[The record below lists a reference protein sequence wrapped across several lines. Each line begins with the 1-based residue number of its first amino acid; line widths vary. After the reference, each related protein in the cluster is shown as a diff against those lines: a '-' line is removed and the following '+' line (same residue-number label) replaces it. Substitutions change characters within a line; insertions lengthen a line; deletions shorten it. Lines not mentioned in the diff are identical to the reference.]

1 MDMIR
6 RMTDFTNIFE
16 KHLDNMNEYYKKNL
30 YFKFQGKT
38 INLGY
43 LCYCSTSKGMS
54 RGYLTHYDLIENE
67 EEFILRKVG
76 RFNYLVFDEGVYKK
90 CKTKI
95 PDELGVYI
103 CNYSQHKSLNGQ
115 TLRIGS
121 LEKVRSAMKVEGQ
134 LCGLKNIDLYN
145 VNKIF
150 ENFNI
155 FNEKDALDL
164 LKNECVD
171 NKRIK
176 ELDLEKDF
184 DGFIEILNTI
194 FSTSRT
200 AMNILINL
208 YEEYDEKG
216 MFSDLTLFNDLKTII
231 TTNKEFKVLETDKS
245 EQTSLQLSK
254 LLIDD
259 YENSYKVFD
268 YFNLFKVYQKK
279 LVKKTNSHKFNALK
293 KISAYEE
300 AKKVITS
307 SKDALP
313 TDELMLIDPDI
324 AFEIIK
330 YKSNKLEKEYREEK
344 ELYEINNNEITPLNE
359 ALYKYGIHFFTYEE
373 KKKILDNI
381 SLNDINLL
389 LSILN
394 SSKMKFL
401 LSDKNTLLEIMYSS
415 NLSIISNINDL
426 INNKII
432 NESFI
437 EKNIGILFNKECSVL
452 KNIIPKNMD
461 FSKNLQA
468 LNNAGIQINNVKK
481 HNINI
486 LLQDEEKLTSKIEL
500 AKIYGFDLKNDDL
513 LNFSIL
519 EDSNIFNIVDQLLEQ
534 GINVTTEILSDI
546 KKKDPNFAKRTKL
559 AIEIGLN
566 DLIIDNKINPIV
578 ANKNSFYIKNEAIDE
593 YLENN
598 INTLLEQKYIECLEN
613 DERLKIDPTLLM
625 FKEIKM
631 IEESFKVSDTLYNI
645 NGISISRIKFLR
657 NMTSLV
663 KNFDIHEDTSVK
675 ITNALLYN
683 SILTNNQIKQLSSF
697 EDTKLKIK
705 K

>member
-1 MDMIR
+1 MNMEELIKRIDEEIENLKQELSTHNKEELEFFER
-6 RMTDFTNIFE
+6 LTKFSRKSLYEIDNIDPTDI
-16 KHLDNMNEYYKKNL
+16 
-30 YFKFQGKT
+30 
-38 INLGY
+38 ILGY
-43 LCYCSTSKGMS
+43 
-54 RGYLTHYDLIENE
+54 I
-67 EEFILRKVG
+67 
-76 RFNYLVFDEGVYKK
+76 RFFDEETPFRKLK
-90 CKTKI
+90 DDMERIC
-95 PDELGVYI
+95 YI
-103 CNYSQHKSLNGQ
+103 DNFNLN
-115 TLRIGS
+115 
-121 LEKVRSAMKVEGQ
+121 
-134 LCGLKNIDLYN
+134 D

-155 FNEKDALDL
+155 FNEKNALDL

-279 LVKKTNSHKFNALK
+279 LVKKTNNDKFNALK

-300 AKKVITS
+300 TKKALTS
-307 SKDALP
+307 PKDALP
-313 TDELMLIDPDI
+313 TNELTLINPDI

-389 LSILN
+389 LSILD

-401 LSDKNTLLEIMYSS
+401 LSDKNTLLEIIYSS

-432 NESFI
+432 NESFV

-452 KNIIPKNMD
+452 ENIIPKYMD

-481 HNINI
+481 HNIDV

-559 AIEIGLN
+559 AIKIGLN

-613 DERLKIDPTLLM
+613 DERLEIDPNLLM
-625 FKEIKM
+625 FKEIK
-631 IEESFKVSDTLYNI
+631 IVEENFKVSDTLYNI
-645 NGISISRIKFLR
+645 NGIPISRIKFLR

-663 KNFDIHEDTSVK
+663 KSFDIHEDTSVK
-675 ITNALLYN
+675 IANALLYN

>member
-1 MDMIR
+1 MNMEELIKRIDEEIGNLKQELSTHNKEELEFFER
-6 RMTDFTNIFE
+6 LTKFSRKSLYEIDNIDPTDI
-16 KHLDNMNEYYKKNL
+16 
-30 YFKFQGKT
+30 
-38 INLGY
+38 ILGY
-43 LCYCSTSKGMS
+43 
-54 RGYLTHYDLIENE
+54 I
-67 EEFILRKVG
+67 
-76 RFNYLVFDEGVYKK
+76 RFFDEETPFRKLK
-90 CKTKI
+90 DDMERIC
-95 PDELGVYI
+95 YI
-103 CNYSQHKSLNGQ
+103 DNFNLN
-115 TLRIGS
+115 
-121 LEKVRSAMKVEGQ
+121 
-134 LCGLKNIDLYN
+134 D

-216 MFSDLTLFNDLKTII
+216 MFSGLTLFNDLKTII

-359 ALYKYGIHFFTYEE
+359 ALYKYEIRFFTYEE

-663 KNFDIHEDTSVK
+663 KSFDIHEDTSVK

>member
-1 MDMIR
+1 MNMEELIKRIDEEIENLKQELS
-6 RMTDFTNIFE
+6 TYNKEEVEFFE
-16 KHLDNMNEYYKKNL
+16 KLTKFSRKSLYEIDNIDP
-30 YFKFQGKT
+30 T
-38 INLGY
+38 DIILGY
-43 LCYCSTSKGMS
+43 
-54 RGYLTHYDLIENE
+54 I
-67 EEFILRKVG
+67 
-76 RFNYLVFDEGVYKK
+76 RFFDEETPFRKLK
-90 CKTKI
+90 DDMERIC
-95 PDELGVYI
+95 YI
-103 CNYSQHKSLNGQ
+103 DNFNLN
-115 TLRIGS
+115 
-121 LEKVRSAMKVEGQ
+121 
-134 LCGLKNIDLYN
+134 D

-155 FNEKDALDL
+155 FNEKNALDL

-279 LVKKTNSHKFNALK
+279 LVKKTNNHKFNALK

-300 AKKVITS
+300 AKKALTS
-307 SKDALP
+307 PKDVLP
-313 TDELMLIDPDI
+313 TNELTLINPDI

-389 LSILN
+389 LSILD

-432 NESFI
+432 NESFV

-452 KNIIPKNMD
+452 KNVIPQNMV

-481 HNINI
+481 HNIDV

-613 DERLKIDPTLLM
+613 DERLEIDPNLLM
-625 FKEIKM
+625 FKEIK
-631 IEESFKVSDTLYNI
+631 IVEENFKVSDTLYNI
-645 NGISISRIKFLR
+645 NGIPISRIKFLR

-663 KNFDIHEDTSVK
+663 KSFDIHEDTSVK
-675 ITNALLYN
+675 IANALLYN

>member
-1 MDMIR
+1 MNMEELIKRIDEEIENLKQELSTHNKEELEFFER
-6 RMTDFTNIFE
+6 LTKFSRKSLYEIDNIDPTDI
-16 KHLDNMNEYYKKNL
+16 
-30 YFKFQGKT
+30 
-38 INLGY
+38 ILGY
-43 LCYCSTSKGMS
+43 
-54 RGYLTHYDLIENE
+54 I
-67 EEFILRKVG
+67 
-76 RFNYLVFDEGVYKK
+76 RFFDEETPFRKLK
-90 CKTKI
+90 DDMERIC
-95 PDELGVYI
+95 YI
-103 CNYSQHKSLNGQ
+103 DNFNLN
-115 TLRIGS
+115 
-121 LEKVRSAMKVEGQ
+121 
-134 LCGLKNIDLYN
+134 D

-155 FNEKDALDL
+155 FNEKNALDL

-279 LVKKTNSHKFNALK
+279 LVKKTNNHKFNALK

-300 AKKVITS
+300 AKKALTS
-307 SKDALP
+307 PKDALP
-313 TDELMLIDPDI
+313 TNELTLINPDI

-389 LSILN
+389 LSILD

-432 NESFI
+432 NESFV

-452 KNIIPKNMD
+452 ENIIPKYMD

-481 HNINI
+481 HNIDV

-559 AIEIGLN
+559 AIKIGLN

-613 DERLKIDPTLLM
+613 DERLEIDPNLLM
-625 FKEIKM
+625 FKEIK
-631 IEESFKVSDTLYNI
+631 IVEENFKVSDTLYNI
-645 NGISISRIKFLR
+645 NGIPISRIKFLR

-663 KNFDIHEDTSVK
+663 KSFDIHEDTSVK
-675 ITNALLYN
+675 IANALLYN

>member
-1 MDMIR
+1 MNMEELIKRIDEEIEILKQELSTHNKEELEFFER
-6 RMTDFTNIFE
+6 LTKFSRKSLYEIDNIDPTDI
-16 KHLDNMNEYYKKNL
+16 
-30 YFKFQGKT
+30 
-38 INLGY
+38 ILGY
-43 LCYCSTSKGMS
+43 
-54 RGYLTHYDLIENE
+54 I
-67 EEFILRKVG
+67 
-76 RFNYLVFDEGVYKK
+76 RFFDEETPFRKLK
-90 CKTKI
+90 DDMERIC
-95 PDELGVYI
+95 YI
-103 CNYSQHKSLNGQ
+103 DNFNLN
-115 TLRIGS
+115 
-121 LEKVRSAMKVEGQ
+121 
-134 LCGLKNIDLYN
+134 D

-155 FNEKDALDL
+155 FNEKNALDL

-176 ELDLEKDF
+176 ALDLEKDF

-268 YFNLFKVYQKK
+268 YFNLFKAYQKK
-279 LVKKTNSHKFNALK
+279 LVKKTNNHKFNTLK

-300 AKKVITS
+300 VKKALTS
-307 SKDALP
+307 PKDALP
-313 TDELMLIDPDI
+313 TNELTLINPDI

-389 LSILN
+389 LSILD

-432 NESFI
+432 NESFV

-452 KNIIPKNMD
+452 ENIIPKYMD

-481 HNINI
+481 HNIDV

-559 AIEIGLN
+559 AIKIGLN

-613 DERLKIDPTLLM
+613 DERLEIDPNLLM
-625 FKEIKM
+625 FKEIK
-631 IEESFKVSDTLYNI
+631 IVEENFKVSDTLYNI
-645 NGISISRIKFLR
+645 NGIPISRIKFLR

-663 KNFDIHEDTSVK
+663 KSFDIHEDTSVK
-675 ITNALLYN
+675 IANALLYN

>member
-1 MDMIR
+1 MNMEELIKRIDEEIENLKQELSTHNKEELKFFER
-6 RMTDFTNIFE
+6 LTKFSRKSLYEIDNIDPTDI
-16 KHLDNMNEYYKKNL
+16 
-30 YFKFQGKT
+30 
-38 INLGY
+38 ILGY
-43 LCYCSTSKGMS
+43 
-54 RGYLTHYDLIENE
+54 I
-67 EEFILRKVG
+67 
-76 RFNYLVFDEGVYKK
+76 RFFDEETPFRKLK
-90 CKTKI
+90 DDMERIC
-95 PDELGVYI
+95 YI
-103 CNYSQHKSLNGQ
+103 DNFNLN
-115 TLRIGS
+115 
-121 LEKVRSAMKVEGQ
+121 
-134 LCGLKNIDLYN
+134 D

-279 LVKKTNSHKFNALK
+279 LVKKTNNHKFNALK

-381 SLNDINLL
+381 
-389 LSILN
+389 
-394 SSKMKFL
+394 
-401 LSDKNTLLEIMYSS
+401 
-415 NLSIISNINDL
+415 
-426 INNKII
+426 
-432 NESFI
+432 I
-437 EKNIGILFNKECSVL
+437 E
-452 KNIIPKNMD
+452 D
-461 FSKNLQA
+461 
-468 LNNAGIQINNVKK
+468 
-481 HNINI
+481 
-486 LLQDEEKLTSKIEL
+486 
-500 AKIYGFDLKNDDL
+500 Y
-513 LNFSIL
+513 
-519 EDSNIFNIVDQLLEQ
+519 
-534 GINVTTEILSDI
+534 
-546 KKKDPNFAKRTKL
+546 TKQ
-559 AIEIGLN
+559 E
-566 DLIIDNKINPIV
+566 V
-578 ANKNSFYIKNEAIDE
+578 SWDE
-593 YLENN
+593 YLSYKKGNSKNEIIEKMSAVRKEMYGRGLLSNEKNNLIQQQYYLSERYVVIGTKELRVETDFYRDSKAFDNTYSKTDKRYWSSNIEMFARAFQCYIKDKLSPDRNDYLCGHADCYRQEVVDRNNDRKLLVAYPEGEERQKLNEQFDKMMEQIKEMGLFQEFSKEAVTFENN
-598 INTLLEQKYIECLEN
+598 RDYE
-613 DERLKIDPTLLM
+613 
-625 FKEIKM
+625 
-631 IEESFKVSDTLYNI
+631 NI
-645 NGISISRIKFLR
+645 NSYDINEDFVQ
-657 NMTSLV
+657 TS
-663 KNFDIHEDTSVK
+663 FIDMDYDID
-675 ITNALLYN
+675 I
-683 SILTNNQIKQLSSF
+683 
-697 EDTKLKIK
+697 
-705 K
+705 

>member
-1 MDMIR
+1 MNMEELIKRIDEEIENLKQELSTHNKEELEFFER
-6 RMTDFTNIFE
+6 LTKFSRKSLYEIDNIDPTDI
-16 KHLDNMNEYYKKNL
+16 
-30 YFKFQGKT
+30 
-38 INLGY
+38 ILGY
-43 LCYCSTSKGMS
+43 
-54 RGYLTHYDLIENE
+54 I
-67 EEFILRKVG
+67 
-76 RFNYLVFDEGVYKK
+76 RFFDEETPFRKLK
-90 CKTKI
+90 DDMERIC
-95 PDELGVYI
+95 YI
-103 CNYSQHKSLNGQ
+103 DNFNLN
-115 TLRIGS
+115 
-121 LEKVRSAMKVEGQ
+121 
-134 LCGLKNIDLYN
+134 D

-155 FNEKDALDL
+155 FNEKNALDL

-279 LVKKTNSHKFNALK
+279 LVKKTNNHKFNALK

-300 AKKVITS
+300 AKKALTS
-307 SKDALP
+307 PKDVLP
-313 TDELMLIDPDI
+313 TNELTLINPDI

-389 LSILN
+389 LSILD

-432 NESFI
+432 NESFV

-452 KNIIPKNMD
+452 KNVIPQNMV

-481 HNINI
+481 HNIDV

-613 DERLKIDPTLLM
+613 DERLEIDPNLLM
-625 FKEIKM
+625 FKEIK
-631 IEESFKVSDTLYNI
+631 IVEENFKVSDTLYNI
-645 NGISISRIKFLR
+645 NGIPISRIKFLR

-663 KNFDIHEDTSVK
+663 KSFDIHEDTSVK
-675 ITNALLYN
+675 IANALLYN

>member
-1 MDMIR
+1 MNMEELIKRIDEEIEILKQELSTHNKEELEFFER
-6 RMTDFTNIFE
+6 LTKFSRKSLYEIDNIDPTDI
-16 KHLDNMNEYYKKNL
+16 
-30 YFKFQGKT
+30 
-38 INLGY
+38 ILGY
-43 LCYCSTSKGMS
+43 
-54 RGYLTHYDLIENE
+54 I
-67 EEFILRKVG
+67 
-76 RFNYLVFDEGVYKK
+76 RFFDEETPFRKLK
-90 CKTKI
+90 DDMERIC
-95 PDELGVYI
+95 YI
-103 CNYSQHKSLNGQ
+103 DNFNLN
-115 TLRIGS
+115 
-121 LEKVRSAMKVEGQ
+121 
-134 LCGLKNIDLYN
+134 D

-155 FNEKDALDL
+155 FNEKNALDL

-279 LVKKTNSHKFNALK
+279 LVKKTNNHKFNTLK

-300 AKKVITS
+300 AKKALTS
-307 SKDALP
+307 PKDALP
-313 TDELMLIDPDI
+313 TNELTLINPDI

-389 LSILN
+389 LSILD

-432 NESFI
+432 NESFV

-452 KNIIPKNMD
+452 ENIIPKYMD

-481 HNINI
+481 HNIDV

-559 AIEIGLN
+559 AIKIGLN

-613 DERLKIDPTLLM
+613 DERLEIDPNLLM
-625 FKEIKM
+625 FKEIK
-631 IEESFKVSDTLYNI
+631 IVEENFKVSDTLYNI
-645 NGISISRIKFLR
+645 NGIPISRIKFLR
-657 NMTSLV
+657 NMTSLI
-663 KNFDIHEDTSVK
+663 KSFDIHEDTSVK
-675 ITNALLYN
+675 IANALLYN

>member
-1 MDMIR
+1 MNMEELIKRIDEEIGNLKQELSTHNKEELEFFER
-6 RMTDFTNIFE
+6 LTKFSRKSLYEIDNIDPTDI
-16 KHLDNMNEYYKKNL
+16 
-30 YFKFQGKT
+30 
-38 INLGY
+38 ILGY
-43 LCYCSTSKGMS
+43 
-54 RGYLTHYDLIENE
+54 I
-67 EEFILRKVG
+67 
-76 RFNYLVFDEGVYKK
+76 RFFDEETPFRKLK
-90 CKTKI
+90 DDMERIC
-95 PDELGVYI
+95 YI
-103 CNYSQHKSLNGQ
+103 DNFNLN
-115 TLRIGS
+115 
-121 LEKVRSAMKVEGQ
+121 
-134 LCGLKNIDLYN
+134 D

-394 SSKMKFL
+394 SSKMRFL

-481 HNINI
+481 HNIDV
-486 LLQDEEKLTSKIEL
+486 LLQEEEKLTSKIEL

-566 DLIIDNKINPIV
+566 SLIIDNKINPIV

-613 DERLKIDPTLLM
+613 DERLKIDPNLFM

-663 KNFDIHEDTSVK
+663 KSFDIHEDTSVK

>member
-1 MDMIR
+1 MEELIKRIDEEIENLKQELS
-6 RMTDFTNIFE
+6 THNKEELEFFE
-16 KHLDNMNEYYKKNL
+16 RLTKFSRKNL
-30 YFKFQGKT
+30 YEIDNIDPT
-38 INLGY
+38 DIILGY
-43 LCYCSTSKGMS
+43 
-54 RGYLTHYDLIENE
+54 I
-67 EEFILRKVG
+67 
-76 RFNYLVFDEGVYKK
+76 RFFDEETPFRKLK
-90 CKTKI
+90 DDMERIC
-95 PDELGVYI
+95 YI
-103 CNYSQHKSLNGQ
+103 DNFNLN
-115 TLRIGS
+115 
-121 LEKVRSAMKVEGQ
+121 
-134 LCGLKNIDLYN
+134 D

-155 FNEKDALDL
+155 FNEKNALDL

-176 ELDLEKDF
+176 ALDLEKDF

-279 LVKKTNSHKFNALK
+279 LVKKTNNHKFNTLK

-300 AKKVITS
+300 AKKALTS
-307 SKDALP
+307 PKDALP
-313 TDELMLIDPDI
+313 TNELTLINPDI

-359 ALYKYGIHFFTYEE
+359 TLYKYGIHFFTYEE

-389 LSILN
+389 LSILD

-432 NESFI
+432 NESFV

-452 KNIIPKNMD
+452 ENIIPKYMD

-481 HNINI
+481 HNIDV

-559 AIEIGLN
+559 AIKIGLN

-613 DERLKIDPTLLM
+613 DERLEIDPNLLM
-625 FKEIKM
+625 FKEIK
-631 IEESFKVSDTLYNI
+631 IVEENFKVSDTLYNI
-645 NGISISRIKFLR
+645 NGIPISRIKFLR

-663 KNFDIHEDTSVK
+663 KSFDIHEDTSVK
-675 ITNALLYN
+675 IANALLYN

-697 EDTKLKIK
+697 EDAKLKIK

>member
-1 MDMIR
+1 MNMEELIKRIDEEIEILKQELSTHNKEELEFFER
-6 RMTDFTNIFE
+6 LTKFSRKSLYEIDNIDPTDI
-16 KHLDNMNEYYKKNL
+16 
-30 YFKFQGKT
+30 
-38 INLGY
+38 ILGY
-43 LCYCSTSKGMS
+43 
-54 RGYLTHYDLIENE
+54 I
-67 EEFILRKVG
+67 
-76 RFNYLVFDEGVYKK
+76 RFFDEETPFRK
-90 CKTKI
+90 
-95 PDELGVYI
+95 
-103 CNYSQHKSLNGQ
+103 
-115 TLRIGS
+115 
-121 LEKVRSAMKVEGQ
+121 
-134 LCGLKNIDLYN
+134 LKNDMERICYIDNFNLN
-145 VNKIF
+145 DVNKIF

-155 FNEKDALDL
+155 FNEKNALDL

-268 YFNLFKVYQKK
+268 YFNLFKAYQKK
-279 LVKKTNSHKFNALK
+279 LVKKTNNHKFNALK

-300 AKKVITS
+300 AKKALTS
-307 SKDALP
+307 PKDALP
-313 TDELMLIDPDI
+313 TNELTLINPDI

-359 ALYKYGIHFFTYEE
+359 TLYKYGIHFFTYEE

-389 LSILN
+389 LSILD

-432 NESFI
+432 NESFV

-452 KNIIPKNMD
+452 ENIIPKYMD

-481 HNINI
+481 HNIDV

-559 AIEIGLN
+559 AIKIGLN

-613 DERLKIDPTLLM
+613 DERLEIDPNLLM
-625 FKEIKM
+625 FKEIK
-631 IEESFKVSDTLYNI
+631 IVEENFKVSNTLYNI
-645 NGISISRIKFLR
+645 NGIPISRIKFLR

-675 ITNALLYN
+675 IANALLYN

>member
-1 MDMIR
+1 MNMEELIKRIDEEIENLKQELSTHNKEELEFFER
-6 RMTDFTNIFE
+6 LTKFSRKSLYEIDNIDPTDI
-16 KHLDNMNEYYKKNL
+16 
-30 YFKFQGKT
+30 
-38 INLGY
+38 ILGY
-43 LCYCSTSKGMS
+43 
-54 RGYLTHYDLIENE
+54 I
-67 EEFILRKVG
+67 
-76 RFNYLVFDEGVYKK
+76 RFFDEETPFRKLK
-90 CKTKI
+90 DDMERIC
-95 PDELGVYI
+95 YI
-103 CNYSQHKSLNGQ
+103 DNFNLN
-115 TLRIGS
+115 
-121 LEKVRSAMKVEGQ
+121 
-134 LCGLKNIDLYN
+134 D

-216 MFSDLTLFNDLKTII
+216 MFSGLTLFNDLKTII

-254 LLIDD
+254 VLIDD

-566 DLIIDNKINPIV
+566 DLIIDNKINPII

>member
-1 MDMIR
+1 MNMEELIKRIDEEIGNLKQELSTHNKEELEFFER
-6 RMTDFTNIFE
+6 LTKFSRKSLYEIDNIDPTDI
-16 KHLDNMNEYYKKNL
+16 
-30 YFKFQGKT
+30 
-38 INLGY
+38 ILGY
-43 LCYCSTSKGMS
+43 
-54 RGYLTHYDLIENE
+54 I
-67 EEFILRKVG
+67 
-76 RFNYLVFDEGVYKK
+76 RFFDEETPFRKLK
-90 CKTKI
+90 DDMERIC
-95 PDELGVYI
+95 YI
-103 CNYSQHKSLNGQ
+103 DNFNLN
-115 TLRIGS
+115 
-121 LEKVRSAMKVEGQ
+121 
-134 LCGLKNIDLYN
+134 D

-359 ALYKYGIHFFTYEE
+359 ALYKYGIHFFDYEE

-481 HNINI
+481 HNIDV

-513 LNFSIL
+513 SNFSIL

-559 AIEIGLN
+559 AIKIGLN

-613 DERLKIDPTLLM
+613 DERLEIDPNLLM
-625 FKEIKM
+625 FKEVKIV
-631 IEESFKVSDTLYNI
+631 EENFKVSDTLYNI
-645 NGISISRIKFLR
+645 NGIPISRIKFLR
-657 NMTSLV
+657 NMTSLA
-663 KNFDIHEDTSVK
+663 KTFDIHEDTSVK

>member
-1 MDMIR
+1 MNMEELIKRIDEEIENLKQELS
-6 RMTDFTNIFE
+6 THNKEELEFFE
-16 KHLDNMNEYYKKNL
+16 RLTKFSRKNL
-30 YFKFQGKT
+30 YEIDNIDPT
-38 INLGY
+38 DIILGY
-43 LCYCSTSKGMS
+43 
-54 RGYLTHYDLIENE
+54 I
-67 EEFILRKVG
+67 
-76 RFNYLVFDEGVYKK
+76 RFFDEETPFRKLK
-90 CKTKI
+90 DDMERIC
-95 PDELGVYI
+95 YI
-103 CNYSQHKSLNGQ
+103 DNFNLN
-115 TLRIGS
+115 
-121 LEKVRSAMKVEGQ
+121 
-134 LCGLKNIDLYN
+134 D

-155 FNEKDALDL
+155 FNEKNALDL

-330 YKSNKLEKEYREEK
+330 YKSNKLEKEYSEEK

-452 KNIIPKNMD
+452 KNIIPKNID

-486 LLQDEEKLTSKIEL
+486 LLQEEEKLTSKIEL

-559 AIEIGLN
+559 AIKIGLN

-613 DERLKIDPTLLM
+613 DERLEIDPNLLM
-625 FKEIKM
+625 YKEIK
-631 IEESFKVSDTLYNI
+631 IVEENFKVSDTLYNI
-645 NGISISRIKFLR
+645 NGIPISRIKFLR

-675 ITNALLYN
+675 IANALLYN

>member
-1 MDMIR
+1 MNMEELIKRIDEEIENLKQELSTHNKEELEFFER
-6 RMTDFTNIFE
+6 LTKFSRKSLYEIDNIDPTDI
-16 KHLDNMNEYYKKNL
+16 
-30 YFKFQGKT
+30 
-38 INLGY
+38 ILGY
-43 LCYCSTSKGMS
+43 
-54 RGYLTHYDLIENE
+54 I
-67 EEFILRKVG
+67 
-76 RFNYLVFDEGVYKK
+76 RFFDEETPFRKLK
-90 CKTKI
+90 DDMERIC
-95 PDELGVYI
+95 YI
-103 CNYSQHKSLNGQ
+103 DNFNLN
-115 TLRIGS
+115 
-121 LEKVRSAMKVEGQ
+121 
-134 LCGLKNIDLYN
+134 D

-155 FNEKDALDL
+155 FNEKNALDL

-231 TTNKEFKVLETDKS
+231 TTNKEFRVLETDKS

-279 LVKKTNSHKFNALK
+279 LVKKTNNDKFNALK

-300 AKKVITS
+300 TKKALTS
-307 SKDALP
+307 PKDALP
-313 TDELMLIDPDI
+313 TNELTLINPDI

-389 LSILN
+389 LSILD

-401 LSDKNTLLEIMYSS
+401 LSDKNTLLEIIYSS

-432 NESFI
+432 NESFV

-452 KNIIPKNMD
+452 ENIIPKYMD

-481 HNINI
+481 HNIDV

-559 AIEIGLN
+559 AIKIGLN

-613 DERLKIDPTLLM
+613 DERLEIDPNLLM
-625 FKEIKM
+625 FKEIK
-631 IEESFKVSDTLYNI
+631 IVEENFKVSDTLYNI
-645 NGISISRIKFLR
+645 NGIPISRIKFLR

-663 KNFDIHEDTSVK
+663 KSFDIHEDTSVK
-675 ITNALLYN
+675 IANALLYN

>member
-1 MDMIR
+1 MNMEELIKRIDEEIGNLKQELSTHNKEELEFFER
-6 RMTDFTNIFE
+6 LTKFSRKSLYEIDNIDPTDI
-16 KHLDNMNEYYKKNL
+16 
-30 YFKFQGKT
+30 
-38 INLGY
+38 ILGY
-43 LCYCSTSKGMS
+43 
-54 RGYLTHYDLIENE
+54 I
-67 EEFILRKVG
+67 
-76 RFNYLVFDEGVYKK
+76 RFFDEETPFRKLK
-90 CKTKI
+90 DDMERIC
-95 PDELGVYI
+95 YI
-103 CNYSQHKSLNGQ
+103 DNFNLN
-115 TLRIGS
+115 
-121 LEKVRSAMKVEGQ
+121 
-134 LCGLKNIDLYN
+134 D

-486 LLQDEEKLTSKIEL
+486 LLQEEEKLTSKIEL

-613 DERLKIDPTLLM
+613 DERLEIDPNLLM
-625 FKEIKM
+625 FKEIK
-631 IEESFKVSDTLYNI
+631 IVEENFKVSDTLYNI

-657 NMTSLV
+657 NITSLV

-675 ITNALLYN
+675 IANALLYN

-697 EDTKLKIK
+697 EDAKLKIK

>member
-1 MDMIR
+1 MNMEELIKRIDEEIENLKQELS
-6 RMTDFTNIFE
+6 THNKEELEFFE
-16 KHLDNMNEYYKKNL
+16 KLTKFSRKSLYEIDNIDP
-30 YFKFQGKT
+30 T
-38 INLGY
+38 DIILGY
-43 LCYCSTSKGMS
+43 
-54 RGYLTHYDLIENE
+54 I
-67 EEFILRKVG
+67 
-76 RFNYLVFDEGVYKK
+76 RFFDEETPFRKLK
-90 CKTKI
+90 DDMERIC
-95 PDELGVYI
+95 YI
-103 CNYSQHKSLNGQ
+103 DNFNLN
-115 TLRIGS
+115 
-121 LEKVRSAMKVEGQ
+121 
-134 LCGLKNIDLYN
+134 D

-155 FNEKDALDL
+155 FNEKNALDL

-279 LVKKTNSHKFNALK
+279 LVKKTNNHKFNALK

-300 AKKVITS
+300 AKKALTS
-307 SKDALP
+307 PKDALP
-313 TDELMLIDPDI
+313 TNELTLINPDI

-389 LSILN
+389 LSILD

-432 NESFI
+432 NESFV
-437 EKNIGILFNKECSVL
+437 EKNIGILFNKECSIL
-452 KNIIPKNMD
+452 ENIIPKYMD

-481 HNINI
+481 HNIDV

-559 AIEIGLN
+559 AIKIGLN

-613 DERLKIDPTLLM
+613 DERLEIDPNLLM
-625 FKEIKM
+625 FKEIK
-631 IEESFKVSDTLYNI
+631 IVEENFKVSDTLYNI
-645 NGISISRIKFLR
+645 NGIPISRIKFLR

-663 KNFDIHEDTSVK
+663 KSFDIHEDTSVK
-675 ITNALLYN
+675 IANALLYN

>member
-1 MDMIR
+1 MNMEELIKRIDEEIEILKQELSTHNKEELEFFER
-6 RMTDFTNIFE
+6 LTKFSRKSLYEIDNIDPTDI
-16 KHLDNMNEYYKKNL
+16 
-30 YFKFQGKT
+30 
-38 INLGY
+38 ILGY
-43 LCYCSTSKGMS
+43 
-54 RGYLTHYDLIENE
+54 I
-67 EEFILRKVG
+67 
-76 RFNYLVFDEGVYKK
+76 RFFDEETPFRKLK
-90 CKTKI
+90 DDMERIC
-95 PDELGVYI
+95 YI
-103 CNYSQHKSLNGQ
+103 DNFNLN
-115 TLRIGS
+115 
-121 LEKVRSAMKVEGQ
+121 
-134 LCGLKNIDLYN
+134 D

-155 FNEKDALDL
+155 FNEKNALDL

-279 LVKKTNSHKFNALK
+279 LVKKTNNHKFNTLK

-300 AKKVITS
+300 AKKALTS
-307 SKDALP
+307 PKDALP
-313 TDELMLIDPDI
+313 TNELTLINPDI

-432 NESFI
+432 NESFV

-452 KNIIPKNMD
+452 ENIIPKYMD

-481 HNINI
+481 HNIDV

-559 AIEIGLN
+559 AIKIGLN

-613 DERLKIDPTLLM
+613 DERLEIDPNLLM
-625 FKEIKM
+625 FKEIK
-631 IEESFKVSDTLYNI
+631 IVEENFKVSDTLYNI
-645 NGISISRIKFLR
+645 NGIPISRIKFLR

-663 KNFDIHEDTSVK
+663 KSFDIHEDTSVK
-675 ITNALLYN
+675 IANALLYN

-697 EDTKLKIK
+697 EDAKLKIK

>member
-1 MDMIR
+1 MNMEELIKRIDEEIEILKQELSTHNKEELEFFER
-6 RMTDFTNIFE
+6 LTKFSRKSLYEIDNIDPTDI
-16 KHLDNMNEYYKKNL
+16 
-30 YFKFQGKT
+30 
-38 INLGY
+38 ILGY
-43 LCYCSTSKGMS
+43 
-54 RGYLTHYDLIENE
+54 I
-67 EEFILRKVG
+67 
-76 RFNYLVFDEGVYKK
+76 RFFDEETPFRKLK
-90 CKTKI
+90 DDMERIC
-95 PDELGVYI
+95 YI
-103 CNYSQHKSLNGQ
+103 DNFNLN
-115 TLRIGS
+115 
-121 LEKVRSAMKVEGQ
+121 
-134 LCGLKNIDLYN
+134 D

-155 FNEKDALDL
+155 FNEKNALDL

-279 LVKKTNSHKFNALK
+279 LVKKTNNHKFNALK

-300 AKKVITS
+300 AKKALTS
-307 SKDALP
+307 PKDALP
-313 TDELMLIDPDI
+313 TDELTLIDPDI

-330 YKSNKLEKEYREEK
+330 YKSNKLEKEYRDEK
-344 ELYEINNNEITPLNE
+344 ELYDINNNEITPLNE

-389 LSILN
+389 LSILD

-432 NESFI
+432 NESFV

-452 KNIIPKNMD
+452 ENIIPKYMD

-481 HNINI
+481 HNIDV

-613 DERLKIDPTLLM
+613 DERLKIDPNLFM
-625 FKEIKM
+625 FKEIK
-631 IEESFKVSDTLYNI
+631 IVEESFKVSDTLYNI

-663 KNFDIHEDTSVK
+663 KSFDIHEDTSVK
-675 ITNALLYN
+675 IANALLYN

>member
-1 MDMIR
+1 MNMEELIKRIDEEIENLKQELSTHNKEELEFFER
-6 RMTDFTNIFE
+6 LTKFSRKSLYEIDNIDPTDI
-16 KHLDNMNEYYKKNL
+16 
-30 YFKFQGKT
+30 
-38 INLGY
+38 ILGY
-43 LCYCSTSKGMS
+43 
-54 RGYLTHYDLIENE
+54 I
-67 EEFILRKVG
+67 
-76 RFNYLVFDEGVYKK
+76 RFFDEETPFRKLK
-90 CKTKI
+90 DDMERIC
-95 PDELGVYI
+95 YI
-103 CNYSQHKSLNGQ
+103 DNFNLN
-115 TLRIGS
+115 
-121 LEKVRSAMKVEGQ
+121 
-134 LCGLKNIDLYN
+134 D

-155 FNEKDALDL
+155 FNEKNALDL

-268 YFNLFKVYQKK
+268 YFNLFKIYQKK
-279 LVKKTNSHKFNALK
+279 LVKKTNNHKFNALK

-300 AKKVITS
+300 AKKALTS
-307 SKDALP
+307 PKDVLP
-313 TDELMLIDPDI
+313 TNELTLINPDI

-389 LSILN
+389 LSILD

-432 NESFI
+432 NESFV

-452 KNIIPKNMD
+452 ENIIPKYMD

-481 HNINI
+481 HNIDV

-559 AIEIGLN
+559 AIKIGLN

-613 DERLKIDPTLLM
+613 DERLEIDPNLLM
-625 FKEIKM
+625 FKEIK
-631 IEESFKVSDTLYNI
+631 IVEENFKVSDTLYNI
-645 NGISISRIKFLR
+645 NGIPISRIKFLR

-663 KNFDIHEDTSVK
+663 KSFDIHEDTSVK
-675 ITNALLYN
+675 IANALLYN

>member
-1 MDMIR
+1 MEELIKRIDEEIENLKQELSTHNKEELEFFER
-6 RMTDFTNIFE
+6 LTKFSRKSLYEIDNIDPTDI
-16 KHLDNMNEYYKKNL
+16 
-30 YFKFQGKT
+30 
-38 INLGY
+38 ILGY
-43 LCYCSTSKGMS
+43 
-54 RGYLTHYDLIENE
+54 I
-67 EEFILRKVG
+67 
-76 RFNYLVFDEGVYKK
+76 RFFDEETPFRKLK
-90 CKTKI
+90 DDMERIC
-95 PDELGVYI
+95 YI
-103 CNYSQHKSLNGQ
+103 DNFNLN
-115 TLRIGS
+115 
-121 LEKVRSAMKVEGQ
+121 
-134 LCGLKNIDLYN
+134 D

-155 FNEKDALDL
+155 FNEKNALDL

-231 TTNKEFKVLETDKS
+231 TTNKEFKALETDKS

-279 LVKKTNSHKFNALK
+279 LVKKTNKHKFNALK

-300 AKKVITS
+300 AKKALTS
-307 SKDALP
+307 PKDALP
-313 TDELMLIDPDI
+313 TDELTLINPDI

-432 NESFI
+432 NESFV

-452 KNIIPKNMD
+452 ENIIPKYMD

-481 HNINI
+481 HNIDV

-559 AIEIGLN
+559 AIKIGLN

-578 ANKNSFYIKNEAIDE
+578 ANKNSFYIKNEVIDE

-613 DERLKIDPTLLM
+613 DERLEIDPNLLM
-625 FKEIKM
+625 FKEIK
-631 IEESFKVSDTLYNI
+631 IVEENFKVSDTLYNI
-645 NGISISRIKFLR
+645 NGIPISRIKFLR

-663 KNFDIHEDTSVK
+663 KSFDIHEDTSVK
-675 ITNALLYN
+675 IANALLYN

>member
-1 MDMIR
+1 MNMEELIKRIDEEIENLKQELSTHNKEELEFFER
-6 RMTDFTNIFE
+6 LTKFSRKSLYEIDNIDPTDI
-16 KHLDNMNEYYKKNL
+16 
-30 YFKFQGKT
+30 
-38 INLGY
+38 ILGY
-43 LCYCSTSKGMS
+43 
-54 RGYLTHYDLIENE
+54 I
-67 EEFILRKVG
+67 
-76 RFNYLVFDEGVYKK
+76 RFFDEETPFRKLK
-90 CKTKI
+90 DDMERIC
-95 PDELGVYI
+95 YI
-103 CNYSQHKSLNGQ
+103 DNFNLN
-115 TLRIGS
+115 
-121 LEKVRSAMKVEGQ
+121 
-134 LCGLKNIDLYN
+134 D

-155 FNEKDALDL
+155 FNEKNALDL

-279 LVKKTNSHKFNALK
+279 LVKKTNNHKFNTLK

-300 AKKVITS
+300 AKKALTS
-307 SKDALP
+307 PKDALP
-313 TDELMLIDPDI
+313 TNELTLINPDI

-389 LSILN
+389 LSILD

-432 NESFI
+432 NESFV
-437 EKNIGILFNKECSVL
+437 EKNIGILFNKECSIL
-452 KNIIPKNMD
+452 ENIIPKYMD

-481 HNINI
+481 HNIDV

-559 AIEIGLN
+559 AIKIGLN

-613 DERLKIDPTLLM
+613 DERLEIDPNLLM
-625 FKEIKM
+625 FKEIK
-631 IEESFKVSDTLYNI
+631 IVEENFKVSDTLYNI
-645 NGISISRIKFLR
+645 NGIPISRIKFLR

-663 KNFDIHEDTSVK
+663 KSFDIHEDTSVK
-675 ITNALLYN
+675 IANALLYN

>member
-1 MDMIR
+1 MNMEELIKRIDEEIENLKQELSTHNKEELEFFER
-6 RMTDFTNIFE
+6 LTKFSRKSLYEIDNIDPTDI
-16 KHLDNMNEYYKKNL
+16 
-30 YFKFQGKT
+30 
-38 INLGY
+38 ILGY
-43 LCYCSTSKGMS
+43 
-54 RGYLTHYDLIENE
+54 I
-67 EEFILRKVG
+67 
-76 RFNYLVFDEGVYKK
+76 RFFDEETPFRKLK
-90 CKTKI
+90 DDMERIC
-95 PDELGVYI
+95 YI
-103 CNYSQHKSLNGQ
+103 DNFNLN
-115 TLRIGS
+115 
-121 LEKVRSAMKVEGQ
+121 
-134 LCGLKNIDLYN
+134 D

-155 FNEKDALDL
+155 FNEKNALDL

-268 YFNLFKVYQKK
+268 YFNLFKIYQKK
-279 LVKKTNSHKFNALK
+279 LVKKTNNHKFNALK

-300 AKKVITS
+300 AKKALTS
-307 SKDALP
+307 PKDALP
-313 TDELMLIDPDI
+313 TNELTLINPDI

-389 LSILN
+389 LSILD

-432 NESFI
+432 NESFV

-452 KNIIPKNMD
+452 ENIIPKYMD

-481 HNINI
+481 HNIDV

-559 AIEIGLN
+559 AIKIGLN

-578 ANKNSFYIKNEAIDE
+578 ANKNSFYIKNEVIDE

-613 DERLKIDPTLLM
+613 DERLEIDPNLLM
-625 FKEIKM
+625 FKEIK
-631 IEESFKVSDTLYNI
+631 IVEENFKVSDTLYNI
-645 NGISISRIKFLR
+645 NGIPISRIKFLR

-663 KNFDIHEDTSVK
+663 KSFDIHEDTSVK
-675 ITNALLYN
+675 IANALLYN

>member
-1 MDMIR
+1 MKQRDDI
-6 RMTDFTNIFE
+6 NVFE
-16 KHLDNMNEYYKKNL
+16 RNNNTSFVYDV
-30 YFKFQGKT
+30 KT
-38 INLGY
+38 INEFFQLFEKNLNLIIDKKIENIVY
-43 LCYCSTSKGMS
+43 MLYRSILETKKSNFDISILLSFFVIENVLSNMW
-54 RGYLTHYDLIENE
+54 DNALIERD
-67 EEFILRKVG
+67 L
-76 RFNYLVFDEGVYKK
+76 YKK
-90 CKTKI
+90 LKDDMERIC
-95 PDELGVYI
+95 YI
-103 CNYSQHKSLNGQ
+103 DNFNLN
-115 TLRIGS
+115 
-121 LEKVRSAMKVEGQ
+121 
-134 LCGLKNIDLYN
+134 D

-155 FNEKDALDL
+155 FNEKNALDL

-279 LVKKTNSHKFNALK
+279 LVKKTNNHKFNALK

-300 AKKVITS
+300 AKKALTS
-307 SKDALP
+307 PKDALP
-313 TDELMLIDPDI
+313 TNELTLINPDI

-389 LSILN
+389 LSILD

-432 NESFI
+432 NESFV
-437 EKNIGILFNKECSVL
+437 EKNIGILFNKECSIL
-452 KNIIPKNMD
+452 ENIIPKYMD

-468 LNNAGIQINNVKK
+468 
-481 HNINI
+481 H
-486 LLQDEEKLTSKIEL
+486 S
-500 AKIYGFDLKNDDL
+500 
-513 LNFSIL
+513 
-519 EDSNIFNIVDQLLEQ
+519 
-534 GINVTTEILSDI
+534 
-546 KKKDPNFAKRTKL
+546 
-559 AIEIGLN
+559 
-566 DLIIDNKINPIV
+566 
-578 ANKNSFYIKNEAIDE
+578 
-593 YLENN
+593 
-598 INTLLEQKYIECLEN
+598 
-613 DERLKIDPTLLM
+613 
-625 FKEIKM
+625 
-631 IEESFKVSDTLYNI
+631 
-645 NGISISRIKFLR
+645 
-657 NMTSLV
+657 
-663 KNFDIHEDTSVK
+663 
-675 ITNALLYN
+675 
-683 SILTNNQIKQLSSF
+683 
-697 EDTKLKIK
+697 
-705 K
+705 

>member
-1 MDMIR
+1 MNMEELIKRIDEEIEILKQELSTHNKEELEFFER
-6 RMTDFTNIFE
+6 LTKFSRKSLYEIDNIDPTDI
-16 KHLDNMNEYYKKNL
+16 
-30 YFKFQGKT
+30 
-38 INLGY
+38 ILGY
-43 LCYCSTSKGMS
+43 
-54 RGYLTHYDLIENE
+54 I
-67 EEFILRKVG
+67 
-76 RFNYLVFDEGVYKK
+76 RFFDEETPFRKLK
-90 CKTKI
+90 DDMERIC
-95 PDELGVYI
+95 YI
-103 CNYSQHKSLNGQ
+103 DNFNLN
-115 TLRIGS
+115 
-121 LEKVRSAMKVEGQ
+121 
-134 LCGLKNIDLYN
+134 D

-155 FNEKDALDL
+155 FNEKNALDL

-176 ELDLEKDF
+176 ALDLEKDF

-268 YFNLFKVYQKK
+268 CFNLFKVYQKK
-279 LVKKTNSHKFNALK
+279 LVKKTNNHKFNVLK

-300 AKKVITS
+300 AKKALTS
-307 SKDALP
+307 PKDALP
-313 TDELMLIDPDI
+313 TNELTLINPDI

-389 LSILN
+389 LSILD

-432 NESFI
+432 NESFV

-452 KNIIPKNMD
+452 ENIIPKYMD

-481 HNINI
+481 HNIDV

-559 AIEIGLN
+559 AIKIGLN

-578 ANKNSFYIKNEAIDE
+578 ANKNSFYIKNEVIDE

-613 DERLKIDPTLLM
+613 DERLEIDPNLLM
-625 FKEIKM
+625 FKEIK
-631 IEESFKVSDTLYNI
+631 IVEENFKVSDTLYNI
-645 NGISISRIKFLR
+645 NGIPISRIKFLR

-663 KNFDIHEDTSVK
+663 KSFDIHEDTSVK
-675 ITNALLYN
+675 IANALLYN